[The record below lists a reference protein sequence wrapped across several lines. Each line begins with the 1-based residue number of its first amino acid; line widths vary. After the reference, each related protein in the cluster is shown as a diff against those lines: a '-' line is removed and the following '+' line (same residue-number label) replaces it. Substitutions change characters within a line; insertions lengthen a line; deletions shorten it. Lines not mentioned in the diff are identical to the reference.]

1 MGSNDDIPWNQII
14 KKEARG
20 INNEDFGEI
29 QDIQGNYVII
39 QRGLIDKE
47 KYYIPKDQ
55 VKSYDGHILN
65 FRISESDLKT
75 RYKDE
80 PFIKNA
86 QSGTIESD
94 LNELEETLD
103 SQEEEQK

>member
-1 MGSNDDIPWNQII
+1 MSSNVIHWDDVI

-20 INNEDFGEI
+20 IEDEDFGEI
-29 QDIQGNYVII
+29 QGIQGNYVII

-47 KYYIPKDQ
+47 KYYIPKNQ
-55 VKSYDGHILN
+55 VKSYDGHIVN

-80 PFIKNA
+80 PFMNDVE
-86 QSGTIESD
+86 SDTIESD
-94 LNELEETLD
+94 MNEMEEALD
-103 SQEEEQK
+103 SLEVKEN

>member
-1 MGSNDDIPWNQII
+1 MKPIDIDWNDAI

-29 QDIQGNYVII
+29 QDIQGNYII
-39 QRGLIDKE
+39 VQKGIIIKQIQ
-47 KYYIPKDQ
+47 YIPKNRAE
-55 VKSYDGHILN
+55 SYDGNVLK
-65 FRISESDLKT
+65 FRISEYELNT

-80 PFIKNA
+80 PFIKHA
-86 QSGTIESD
+86 KSGTIESD

-103 SQEEEQK
+103 SQEEGEEK

>member
-1 MGSNDDIPWNQII
+1 MNYNDIEWNDVI

-20 INNEDFGEI
+20 IEDEDFGEI

-80 PFIKNA
+80 PFMYNA
-86 QSGTIESD
+86 ESNTIEND
-94 LNELEETLD
+94 MNKLEETLD
-103 SQEEEQK
+103 SQE